1 MSILIQ
7 RRKERAAVGLAA
19 IVSLT
24 VALVAISAIVGVAQ
38 YVTTNSESSASLCPY
53 AIPTLTG
60 SSSSSSS
67 YGYTVTFC
75 VKTGPSP
82 HQPLPLGHT
91 PFYLYLQSIF
101 TAGTCNLTGALGNGG
116 ALISGSSGEC
126 SIIANVT
133 GSVVNATSGKTLV
146 SGPSFCEADN
156 IALGAAPSHA
166 SPLQDPLPVA
176 WAATGPNGSDLVQYY
191 KVAAANNTGDF
202 RIGWSSLQ
210 TPSGSNTFL
219 CSAYLFDGYSAD
231 LYVPAH
237 VGLFNFT
244 GTQGAFGT
252 FLYYYSNVTPL
263 FSSHGSPV
271 VTYRYFK

>member
-1 MSILIQ
+1 MK
-7 RRKERAAVGLAA
+7 KERAVVAVAA

-24 VALVAISAIVGVAQ
+24 IALVAISAIVGVAQ
-38 YVTTNSESSASLCPY
+38 YVNNNSKSAGSLCPY
-53 AIPTLTG
+53 AIPTPS

-75 VKTGPSP
+75 VETGPSP
-82 HQPLPLGHT
+82 HQPLPLGDTH
-91 PFYLYLQSIF
+91 FYLYLQSIV
-101 TAGTCNLTGALGNGG
+101 TTGTCYLTGASGNGP
-116 ALISGSSGEC
+116 LISGLSGEC

-146 SGPSFCEADN
+146 SGPSFCDAKD
-156 IALGAAPSHA
+156 ITLGAAPSNA
-166 SPLQDPLPVA
+166 SPAQDPLTAA
-176 WAATGPNGSDLVQYY
+176 WVATGPKGSDLVKYY
-191 KVAAANNTGDF
+191 NVAAANDTGDF

-210 TPSGSNTFL
+210 SPSGSNTFL

-237 VGLFNFT
+237 VGLYNFT

-252 FLYYYSNVTPL
+252 FLYYYANVTPL
-263 FSSHGSPV
+263 YSSHASPV
-271 VTYRYFK
+271 VSYRYIK